1 LFDPSSRRVLVLGLN
16 LGAKSDV
23 TVDST
28 NPAPSDTRYDLLRSL
43 GEGATGVVYLAL
55 DRETGE
61 EVALKKLFR
70 IDQRS
75 VMRFKREFRS
85 LADLHHPNLIK
96 LYDLQHASDAWFLT
110 MEFVD
115 GTDLRRG
122 LIQANDTDVTLDDSQ
137 SLRAAGPKG
146 ARIASIALAFHQ
158 LASGVRAI
166 HQAGL
171 LHRDLKPSNVM
182 IAKAGRVVVLDF
194 GLARELGIAANDVT
208 LEGMVAGTPAYMPPE
223 QAVGQDLTEAS
234 DWYAFGVMLYEALS
248 GVLPFEGSSAMQLI
262 QRKLTLDPPQLYPDA
277 APRPLV
283 DLCMALLSRDPTQR
297 PPADQILDLLAELSS
312 SPIVRERSRSVE
324 HSAQTDV
331 VATPARALFGRDHEL
346 EQLTA
351 ALATAEEGRS
361 VVVHVRGASGS
372 GKSSLIEHF
381 LEHAQNART
390 DYFGG
395 PLVLRSRC
403 YEREA
408 MPFKA
413 LDGIV
418 DALASHLSRLDDFEV
433 AHALPTEVGALTQ
446 VFPVFE
452 RLQAVQ
458 RLLSDAGKSR
468 GDAER
473 IRRRAEIAL
482 RELMTNVARRRPV
495 IGWIDDLQWGD
506 LDSTSVIQDWLQ
518 RPADAPVLLILSY
531 RSEEIA
537 TSSCLSA
544 LMTEAAD
551 APRPVPSVEL
561 DLIPLRDTDVQA
573 LCHERLGSNDG
584 KQATVV
590 ARIVR
595 EARGNPFLALQLTAL
610 ARAKLDRGDVDLD
623 ALSVEEL
630 VLRTSALLPEA
641 ARNLLNVLA
650 IAGRPLV
657 PQLAIGAAAIDRDG
671 RSHIHALQGLRLVR
685 TRHVAGVRL
694 LEVYHDRVREAV
706 QAALTDSQR
715 ARVHDQLLRTV
726 EASGRSDPGWMHEL
740 AMGAGQR
747 VLALRYGIVAAEIAS
762 TSLAFERA
770 AELYA
775 RCVTL
780 TDTSSELGNL
790 WSKLGSVLTRCRRG
804 MKAAEAF
811 LKASEYVSEP
821 ERVPLL
827 QLSASHLLRSGR
839 FEEGER
845 LVQRVLEALHIDVPT
860 SKAGMYAQIGW
871 ERARLAVYAA
881 TVKPRDAKLM
891 PPDVLHRA
899 ELYGVFAIETQN
911 HQLLRAVLFQAR
923 AMRMAYQYGESAT
936 IARAMCL
943 TATIACL
950 SGTSEA
956 ADRAQIQL
964 AEADQLCQDIASQN
978 LKVELLSA
986 RALCAL
992 LVGHVA
998 ESIAHAYAAEEI
1010 YETRSAG
1017 GDQGDYYYMFSVRA
1031 VRIGALQTLGRHIT
1045 AAAELRENLSLAK
1058 ATDNRTAILQL
1069 TLAKT
1074 SVEQVLEGCV
1084 SSRARL
1090 DRERLEL
1097 PQGGVG
1103 PLHVLHMAAVLR
1115 AACMNREHDWGLAV
1129 VAEFWDAYEQSP
1141 LRRSAYFAYL
1151 IHVSRARLLLNRFV
1165 AGGKQGDVERVVR
1178 QDLRWLSNKAPEPFR
1193 APARSRIEARL
1204 AFLRGDRAAAAAHF
1218 RASAELHAAI
1228 GAQDEAA
1235 REKYALGYVLDDGDG
1250 AHLQVSALS
1259 ALRELGILEPAQD
1272 LRGYY
1277 PELFHD
1283 TPHV

>member
-1 LFDPSSRRVLVLGLN
+1 
-16 LGAKSDV
+16 V
-23 TVDST
+23 TVDSA
-28 NPAPSDTRYDLLRSL
+28 NPTSSSTRYDLLRSL

-61 EVALKKLFR
+61 EVALKKLYR

-75 VMRFKREFRS
+75 VMRFKREFRA
-85 LADLHHPNLIK
+85 LADVHHPNLIK

-122 LIQANDTDVTLDDSQ
+122 LMLAHDTDATLEDSQ
-137 SLRAAGPKG
+137 SLRAAAPTS
-146 ARIASIALAFHQ
+146 ARMAGIARAFHQ

-194 GLARELGIAANDVT
+194 GLARELGRAANDVT
-208 LEGMVAGTPAYMPPE
+208 LEGAIAGTPAYMPPE
-223 QAVGQDLTEAS
+223 QALGQDLTEAS
-234 DWYAFGVMLYEALS
+234 DWYAFGVMLYETLT
-248 GVLPFEGSSAMQLI
+248 GILPFEGSTALQLI
-262 QRKLTLDPPQLYPDA
+262 QRKLTLEAPQLYPEA
-277 APRPLV
+277 APRPLAE
-283 DLCMALLSRDPTQR
+283 LCTALLRRDPTQR
-297 PPADQILDLLAELSS
+297 PAAEQILSVLAELSS
-312 SPIVRERSRSVE
+312 GSVAREHTQTADRSL
-324 HSAQTDV
+324 QTDV
-331 VATPARALFGRDHEL
+331 FGAPARELFGRAREL

-351 ALATAEEGRS
+351 ALANAEEGRS
-361 VVVHVRGASGS
+361 VIVHVRGPSGS

-381 LEHAQNART
+381 LESTHTTRA

-413 LDGIV
+413 LDGVV
-418 DALASHLSRLDDFEV
+418 DALANHLSRLDDFEV
-433 AHALPTEVGALTQ
+433 AHALPTEIGALTQ
-446 VFPVFE
+446 LFPVFE
-452 RLQAVQ
+452 RLRAVQ
-458 RLLSDAGKSR
+458 RLLADGGKAR
-468 GDAER
+468 GEAARLRRKAEH
-473 IRRRAEIAL
+473 AL
-482 RELMTNVARRRPV
+482 RELMTNVARRRTV
-495 IGWIDDLQWGD
+495 IAWLDDLQWGD
-506 LDSTSVIQDWLQ
+506 LDSTSLIQDWLQ

-537 TSSCLSA
+537 TSPCLGA
-544 LMTEAAD
+544 LMAGAAD
-551 APRPVPSVEL
+551 GPSTVASVEL
-561 DLIPLRDTDVQA
+561 NLSPLPDSEVQA
-573 LCHERLGSNDG
+573 LCQQRLGVTDASHD
-584 KQATVV
+584 TVIT
-590 ARIVR
+590 RIVR

-610 ARAKLDRGDVDLD
+610 ARAKLDRGEVDLD

-641 ARNLLNVLA
+641 ARTLLSVLA

-657 PQLAIGAAAIDRDG
+657 PQLALSAAAIDRDG

-685 TRHVAGVRL
+685 TRHAAGMRL

-706 QAALTDSQR
+706 QASLSDSQR
-715 ARVHDQLLRTV
+715 AHLHDRLLRTV

-780 TDTSSELGNL
+780 TEIPSELGKL
-790 WSKLGSVLTRCRRG
+790 WSNLGSMLTRCRRG
-804 MKAAEAF
+804 VKAAEAF
-811 LKASEYVSEP
+811 LKASEYVSES
-821 ERVPLL
+821 ENVPLL
-827 QLSASHLLRSGR
+827 QLAASHLLRSGR
-839 FEEGER
+839 FEDGER
-845 LVQRVLEALHIDVPT
+845 LVQRVLEALQIDVPK
-860 SKAGMYAQIGW
+860 SPAGMYAQIGW
-871 ERARLAVYAA
+871 ERARLAMYAA
-881 TVKPRDAKLM
+881 MVKPRDAKLM
-891 PPDVLHRA
+891 PPDVLRRA

-923 AMRMAYQYGESAT
+923 AMRMAYQYGETAT

-943 TATIACL
+943 TATLSCM
-950 SGTSEA
+950 SGTSA
-956 ADRAQIQL
+956 AAARAQIQL
-964 AEADQLCQDIASQN
+964 AEAEQLCQHIANQN
-978 LKVELLSA
+978 FKVELLSA

-1031 VRIGALQTLGRHIT
+1031 VRIGALQNLGHHIT
-1045 AAAELRENLSLAK
+1045 AATELRENLSLAN
-1058 ATDNRTAILQL
+1058 ATENRTAVLQL
-1069 TLAKT
+1069 TFAKT
-1074 SVEQVLEGCV
+1074 AVEQVLDRCL

-1097 PQGGVG
+1097 PRGGIG

-1115 AACMNREHDWGLAV
+1115 AACMNREHDWALGV
-1129 VAEFWDAYEQSP
+1129 VGEFWPAYEQSP
-1141 LRRSAYFAYL
+1141 LQRSAYFAYL
-1151 IHVSRARLLLNRFV
+1151 IHVNRARLLLNRCV
-1165 AGGKQGDVERVVR
+1165 LSGKQGEAEQVVR
-1178 QDLRWLSNKAPEPFR
+1178 RDLRWLSTKAPEPFR
-1193 APARSRIEARL
+1193 APARLRIAARL
-1204 AFLRGDRAAAAAHF
+1204 AFLRGDRAAAASHF
-1218 RASAELHAAI
+1218 RESADQHAGI

-1235 REKYALGYVLDDGDG
+1235 RERYALGYVLDDGDG
-1250 AHLQVSALS
+1250 ALLQVAALS

-1277 PELFHD
+1277 PELFQA
-1283 TPHV
+1283 